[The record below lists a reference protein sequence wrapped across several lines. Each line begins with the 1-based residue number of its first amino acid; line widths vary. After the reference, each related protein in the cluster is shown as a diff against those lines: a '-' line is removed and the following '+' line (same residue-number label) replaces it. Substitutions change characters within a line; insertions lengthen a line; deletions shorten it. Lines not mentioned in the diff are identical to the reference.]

1 MAEDVANFFVL
12 PIIEPFTNRTAQF
25 MSKKLT
31 EEIRSNKTTNRL
43 HSFLLILA
51 MVAILAI
58 VGLMLFG
65 FWGFMFAIGIACASM
80 FFGRRVST
88 GWVMRMYKA
97 KTLQPQQAPEL
108 FEIFRELVA
117 AAKLDHMPRLYYVPS
132 RLPNAFATGF
142 NDETAVAVTDGIL
155 RMMNRRE
162 IRAILAH
169 EVAHLMHGD
178 TSVMA
183 LADTMARL
191 VATVCRLG
199 VFMLLFSGLATLLT
213 SGITLGMVFAGLLMF
228 FAPTIMILLQL
239 ALSRT
244 REFNA
249 DLGAV
254 QLSGDALALASA
266 LTKLERMAN
275 PKAGIWGKIVRPGQ
289 KRAQPAF
296 LRTHP
301 PTDERIERLLE
312 HAPESADEPI
322 RAPVPTRPRKLTF
335 QQRRFRERP
344 RYRLGSGS
352 WR

>member
-1 MAEDVANFFVL
+1 MHVANSRV
-12 PIIEPFTNRTAQF
+12 PRIIDPFINRTAQF
-25 MSKKLT
+25 MSNKLS
-31 EEIRSNKTTNRL
+31 EEIRSNKSVNRF

-51 MVAILAI
+51 MVAILAL

-65 FWGFMFAIGIACASM
+65 FWGFVFAVGIACASM
-80 FFGRRVST
+80 IFGRRVSI

-97 KTLQPQQAPEL
+97 KPLQKHQAPEL
-108 FEIFRELVA
+108 FEIFGELVA
-117 AAKLDHMPRLYYVPS
+117 AAKLDHVPRLYYVPS

-142 NDETAVAVTDGIL
+142 NKETAVAVTDGIL

-162 IRAILAH
+162 IRGILAH

-213 SGITLGMVFAGLLMF
+213 TGITPGMILAGLLMF
-228 FAPTIMILLQL
+228 FAPSIMILLQL

-266 LTKLERMAN
+266 LTKLERMVN

-301 PTDERIERLLE
+301 PTDERVERLLE
-312 HAPESADEPI
+312 HAPESAIEPV
-322 RAPVPTRPRKLTF
+322 RAPVATSPRKLTF
-335 QQRRFRERP
+335 KPRRIRERP